1 MVFTLVLTGV
11 LVGAWAYLA
20 QFERPADLEAAT
32 ARDRYWR
39 PSKATY
45 FKCSGAVEPDAIPSE
60 TAEERGQSPDTPP
73 SSNRAGSAPS
83 DGMTQATP
91 RSQNGSMRE
100 TNTTKPTQ
108 DASTGDAPVDTGSE
122 AAAGAG
128 RESARGGNGTMAADE
143 ALLPYAPVAGIDGPI
158 ASVGSDTLA
167 SLMTNWSEGFK
178 QHYRDVR
185 FSVESK
191 GSTTGPPALIEGS
204 ADIAPMTR
212 EMNAEEIKK
221 LENRFG
227 YKPTKI
233 AVCIDALAVFVHAE
247 NPVKSLSLAQVDAIF
262 SSTRK
267 RGCEVDLKQ
276 WGQLIAD
283 ESHWHGLEMTLYGQN
298 SSSGNHGFFKEQVLS
313 RGDVKSTVNIQTGP
327 GSVVEMIAQERTAIG
342 YSSIGYKAQG
352 VRAVPLSGKHGSAAY
367 EATAENCYS
376 GKYPLSRYLYIY
388 VNLPPDGEL
397 RPVVREFLRF
407 ILSRDG
413 QEIVIKDG
421 FIPLTTKMVDQ
432 NLKAFR

>member
-1 MVFTLVLTGV
+1 
-11 LVGAWAYLA
+11 
-20 QFERPADLEAAT
+20 
-32 ARDRYWR
+32 
-39 PSKATY
+39 
-45 FKCSGAVEPDAIPSE
+45 
-60 TAEERGQSPDTPP
+60 
-73 SSNRAGSAPS
+73 
-83 DGMTQATP
+83 
-91 RSQNGSMRE
+91 MRE
-100 TNTTKPTQ
+100 TNTTKPPQ
-108 DASTGDAPVDTGSE
+108 DAGAGDTPVDTGSE
-122 AAAGAG
+122 AAASAG

-143 ALLPYAPVAGIDGPI
+143 ALLPYAPVVGIDGPI

-167 SLMTNWSEGFK
+167 NLMTNWSEGFK

-191 GSTTGPPALIEGS
+191 GSTTGPPALIDGS

-221 LENRFG
+221 FEDRFG

-233 AVCIDALAVFVHAE
+233 AVCIDALGVFVHAE

-267 RGCEVDLKQ
+267 RGYEVDLKQ

-298 SSSGNHGFFKEQVLS
+298 SASGNHGFFKEQVLS
-313 RGDVKSTVNIQTGP
+313 RGDVKSTVSIQTGRS
-327 GSVVEMIAQERTAIG
+327 SVVEMIAQERTAIG

-388 VNLPPDGEL
+388 VKLPPDGEL

-421 FIPLTTKMVDQ
+421 FIPLTKKMVDQ
-432 NLKAFR
+432 NLKSFR